1 MSPLRRIVP
10 AILTD
15 DPAALERMVRC
26 AEEFTSW
33 AQFDIMD
40 GLFVPPRSIA
50 GSDIASV
57 KPAFEYDAHLM
68 VRHPE
73 SFIEGFL
80 LAGAR
85 RLTIHCEAVTD
96 AIDAA
101 AHIKDLGIE
110 AGIALNPE
118 TPAEVLSG
126 PLAEKLDAVLLLS
139 VHPGYYGRPFIP
151 EVLDKARE
159 LRRLY
164 PGLRLGMDGGIKA
177 GNIAE
182 VARAGVDEICVGSA
196 IFTAPDPAAAYRRL
210 VALAEEGWR
219 QYCRS

>member
-1 MSPLRRIVP
+1 MTMRRVVP

-15 DPAALERMVRC
+15 NFPTLERMVRL

-40 GLFVPPRSIA
+40 GLFVPPQSIT
-50 GSDIASV
+50 GIDIASV
-57 KPAFEYDAHLM
+57 KPAFGYDAHLM
-68 VRHPE
+68 VRRPG
-73 SFIEGFL
+73 SFIQGFL

-85 RLTIHCEAVTD
+85 RLTIHYEAVPH
-96 AIDAA
+96 AVDAA
-101 AHIKDLGIE
+101 AGIKDLGIE

-118 TPAEVLSG
+118 TPASVVTQR
-126 PLAEKLDAVLLLS
+126 LAEKLDIVLLLS

-151 EVLDKARE
+151 EVLNKAKE
-159 LRRLY
+159 LRRRH

-196 IFTAPDPAAAYRRL
+196 IFAAPNPAGAYRRL
-210 VALAEEGWR
+210 TVLAEEGW
-219 QYCRS
+219 QEYCRS